1 MPIPKIIHQT
11 IRFKAGLHPVFQE
24 NIEYL
29 KRVNPGWE
37 HRLYDDEDCRRFI
50 LQVYGQGY
58 LDTFNRIDSAYGAA
72 KADFFRY
79 LLMYECGGVYLDIK
93 SRTRQPLSQALADD
107 DRYILSYWD
116 NAPGGKFAGC
126 GLWPEYG
133 VPSELQQWHIIAS
146 PKHPYLQAVIEQV
159 KFNLDHYDP
168 FQLDI
173 GGLSV
178 LRGTGPIAY
187 SLAIE
192 PIKNVHPHRLVCI
205 EDLGIEYSFLEERK
219 MNHRD
224 LLGSNYAKSNR
235 FLTPIPTTKALRY
248 RVYRWLS
255 QDLKVLIRHPIPRPV
270 KQKFKQWM
278 RLP

>member
-1 MPIPKIIHQT
+1 M
-11 IRFKAGLHPVFQE
+11 
-24 NIEYL
+24 
-29 KRVNPGWE
+29 
-37 HRLYDDEDCRRFI
+37 
-50 LQVYGQGY
+50 
-58 LDTFNRIDSAYGAA
+58 
-72 KADFFRY
+72 
-79 LLMYECGGVYLDIK
+79 
-93 SRTRQPLSQALADD
+93 
-107 DRYILSYWD
+107 
-116 NAPGGKFAGC
+116 
-126 GLWPEYG
+126 
-133 VPSELQQWHIIAS
+133 
-146 PKHPYLQAVIEQV
+146 IEQV
-159 KFNLDHYDP
+159 KFHLDHYDP
-168 FQLDI
+168 FRLDI

-178 LRGTGPIAY
+178 LRSTGPIAY

-192 PIKNVHPHRLVCI
+192 SIKNVYPHRLVCI

-278 RLP
+278 RLR